1 MNAARHKLFR
11 QLTIGLFPLT
21 AAEKRRGWMLLL
33 FVVVGSAFDL
43 YALATLVPLFGLIAA
58 PAVWSSKPL
67 VRSVL
72 EYVGTS
78 DLHTT
83 IPIVTVIVSAQLI
96 VASINNVLLRHLI
109 NKFGMDCAARFA
121 GDLASAATQAPLTWF
136 LERNPAVVARQIN
149 NDAMRWGGN
158 FLAKAF
164 SVTQTVTL
172 TSLAVLAILM
182 LAPLAGAV
190 AILIAFVFAV
200 LSRLLTRKRLNR
212 YAHAELKKTDSAA
225 VNILQL
231 LSGIKDIKLSS
242 DPQFFVKRFHE
253 AFSSIGLINTRRGTI
268 QQVVPVVLLMSGQLS
283 LISVVFFMWFLGE
296 PASRIAE
303 QALLLGLVAS
313 RLVPAINRVFADLA
327 YIWDSF
333 PYISG
338 LLSLQATLCRNS
350 GVSLQP
356 LNASSV
362 GHVVTFEQVSY
373 IYPEATQPALTDVT
387 CRILPGRSYG
397 LAGSSGS
404 GKTTFIDL
412 FLGLL
417 SPTKGT
423 IAVDEQQLDQIRL
436 PTWHKKIGYVSQ
448 HPFVTDDTLRA
459 NIVFGADPREID
471 DKRVMECLRQS
482 GLVGIENRLPNGLDT
497 FLGDRGVRLSG
508 GQRQRIA
515 IARALYK
522 KPEIIIFDEATSSL
536 DMISEVEVL
545 NTIRSLHGQVTILI
559 VAHRLATIQWCDEV
573 FFFANGAL
581 VDRGAFDYVQKR
593 NSEFSEMVSLSS
605 LSQPSQ
611 IDSSREIEQ

>member
-1 MNAARHKLFR
+1 MKAARHNLVR
-11 QLTIGLFPLT
+11 HLTIGLTPLT
-21 AAEKRRGWMLLL
+21 VSEKRRGWILLL

-43 YALATLVPLFGLIAA
+43 YAIAALVPLFGLIAA

-67 VRSVL
+67 VHSAL
-72 EYVGTS
+72 EFVGVS
-78 DLHTT
+78 DLQT
-83 IPIVTVIVSAQLI
+83 IIPVFTVIVAGQLI

-121 GDLASAATQAPLTWF
+121 GDLASSATQAPLTWF

-149 NDAMRWGGN
+149 NDAMRWGSN

-164 SVTQTVTL
+164 SVMQTATL
-172 TSLAVLAILM
+172 ASLAVVAILM
-182 LAPLAGAV
+182 LAPLAGAIAV
-190 AILIAFVFAV
+190 LIAFVFSV

-225 VNILQL
+225 VYILQL

-242 DPQFFVKRFHE
+242 NPQFFVKRFHE
-253 AFSSIGLINTRRGTI
+253 AFSSIALINTRRGTI
-268 QQVVPVVLLMSGQLS
+268 QQVVPVVLLILGQLS

-338 LLSLQATLCRNS
+338 LLSLEATLCRNS
-350 GVSLQP
+350 GASQQP
-356 LNASSV
+356 LNVNSV
-362 GHVVTFEQVSY
+362 GHIVTFEKVSY
-373 IYPEATQPALTDVT
+373 NYSEAPEPALTDVT
-387 CRILPGRSYG
+387 CRILTGHSYG
-397 LAGSSGS
+397 VAGSSGS

-417 SPTKGT
+417 FPTAGT
-423 IAVDEQQLDQIRL
+423 IAIGEQQLDQIRL
-436 PTWHKKIGYVSQ
+436 PTWHEKIGYVSQ

-459 NIVFGADPREID
+459 NIAFGSDPEDID
-471 DKRVMECLRQS
+471 DRRVMECLRQS
-482 GLVGIENRLPNGLDT
+482 GLVGIESLLPNGLDT

-536 DMISEVEVL
+536 DMISESEILDTV
-545 NTIRSLHGQVTILI
+545 RSLHGRVTMLI

-581 VDRGAFDYVQKR
+581 VDRGTFDALQER

-605 LSQPSQ
+605 LSQPSLR
-611 IDSSREIEQ
+611 DPSRDLQR